1 MATQTFVEPENVEA
15 IKRQTRIL
23 LLDDLDRLKDLM
35 TQDELDQ
42 VEEEVDEIDKNKSL
56 TDFEKIQQYLDKID
70 DLKKKERFIL
80 KDRVE
85 RVKVVEKGKEYEEK
99 LRQIMYQLERY
110 TADEL
115 ETLRAAERKEK
126 PEEFIVEVK
135 EETPEN
141 FSKGIDQYLEKMDD
155 VNLRIRDA
163 LDDLPQEQVKNN
175 APPRTPTDPVHMD
188 NFLRLRDLSDDL
200 VYTNQLIDP
209 ETKTTKFD
217 MKPNPDDPEDVQ
229 EITKKVMDKLEDDH
243 DSIRA
248 KINQLKKQLE
258 LAEEG
263 KGKIDP
269 ESVKEIMERCKNL
282 IRLERETLYMLRE
295 DEVYEEFVLEVESSE
310 QHEYIEGTH
319 LCLEKLEEYDDEMKE
334 LAKRAQER
342 IEEGREAM
350 QRLKD
355 LEIALADQV
364 HKEEKMVELLGGV
377 KEPEED
383 EQPLDEKSP
392 AYGKKLVRRLAKKQN
407 ELDRLIRKK
416 KKEYEA
422 TQRLLEETT
431 ISMEDLYKRQ
441 RVTLD
446 KQISI
451 FEFISRTTVTDKMIH
466 EEISE
471 YTLEEYMVSC
481 VKLTERVDHYS
492 KKIDRQ
498 IKSDED
504 LIYEDL
510 STVFH
515 TLRKISTF
523 ISNLTF
529 QKTEDEVFSQEFSKT
544 ISRKMGTVESLE
556 INKQYCLF
564 IKNKFEA
571 FKKLIKLWISSFE
584 KQIEFT
590 VEIEDKI
597 DDCILSKSHA
607 FEMSKFK
614 SFESG
619 DTFEAKLRNNQLR
632 LQKIHAFIKK
642 VEAEGFGAGSG
653 GGDPEYLKSL
663 YYKIHT
669 FSTLFQE
676 FIVEVTDE
684 DLDHVREYPDD
695 VTEVDMNLV
704 QNYLTEMADSNQTIL
719 DENGEYVISRF
730 DKILEAKNKAENQ
743 YQTLRVFMDDQEE
756 ELNRKTQ
763 EVGRL
768 LIKCSMLISRIQTQD
783 QLMKK

>member
-1 MATQTFVEPENVEA
+1 MVIYIYFFLFKDNIDELKQKMATQTFVEPENVEA

-163 LDDLPQEQVKNN
+163 LDDLPQEQVINN

-263 KGKIDP
+263 KGKIEP

-282 IRLERETLYMLRE
+282 IRLERETLYILRE

-377 KEPEED
+377 KEPEEA
-383 EQPLDEKSP
+383 QSS
-392 AYGKKLVRRLAKKQN
+392 ARLQSHGSA
-407 ELDRLIRKK
+407 ESSSWRAASSRISC
-416 KKEYEA
+416 A
-422 TQRLLEETT
+422 IQRNCRCARHR
-431 ISMEDLYKRQ
+431 SC
-441 RVTLD
+441 
-446 KQISI
+446 
-451 FEFISRTTVTDKMIH
+451 
-466 EEISE
+466 
-471 YTLEEYMVSC
+471 VSC
-481 VKLTERVDHYS
+481 PSER
-492 KKIDRQ
+492 
-498 IKSDED
+498 
-504 LIYEDL
+504 
-510 STVFH
+510 
-515 TLRKISTF
+515 
-523 ISNLTF
+523 
-529 QKTEDEVFSQEFSKT
+529 
-544 ISRKMGTVESLE
+544 
-556 INKQYCLF
+556 
-564 IKNKFEA
+564 
-571 FKKLIKLWISSFE
+571 
-584 KQIEFT
+584 
-590 VEIEDKI
+590 
-597 DDCILSKSHA
+597 
-607 FEMSKFK
+607 
-614 SFESG
+614 
-619 DTFEAKLRNNQLR
+619 
-632 LQKIHAFIKK
+632 
-642 VEAEGFGAGSG
+642 GAWLCPARSALLGSA
-653 GGDPEYLKSL
+653 
-663 YYKIHT
+663 
-669 FSTLFQE
+669 Q
-676 FIVEVTDE
+676 
-684 DLDHVREYPDD
+684 
-695 VTEVDMNLV
+695 
-704 QNYLTEMADSNQTIL
+704 
-719 DENGEYVISRF
+719 
-730 DKILEAKNKAENQ
+730 
-743 YQTLRVFMDDQEE
+743 
-756 ELNRKTQ
+756 
-763 EVGRL
+763 GRT
-768 LIKCSMLISRIQTQD
+768 S
-783 QLMKK
+783 